1 MPLALDTLAL
11 ALLAPLLAVQARH
24 VRRKALILPEAKG
37 ERQGPA
43 GHDGQ
48 RLDLLIL
55 GDSSAA
61 GVGVA
66 HQETALSGHLT
77 KLLVQSRPIAWRLE
91 ARTGASTA
99 SALRHLYR
107 HPLAEA
113 ETVLVV
119 LGVNDI
125 TRLTPLRRLLRQ
137 RAALYARLKTEAGAR
152 RILVTGLPPMGRFP
166 LLPQPLRWV
175 MGRRAARFDAA
186 LARQAEALGCLYMRQ
201 AIPFAPELMAADG
214 FHPGPAAYQ
223 LWAKAIAAR
232 MAQPGPEVH
241 L

>member
-11 ALLAPLLAVQARH
+11 AVLAPLLAVQARH

-37 ERQGPA
+37 ARHSTGGRDAPL
-43 GHDGQ
+43 
-48 RLDLLIL
+48 LDLLIL

-66 HQETALSGHLT
+66 RQEAALSGQLIR
-77 KLLVQSRPIAWRLE
+77 LLAQHRPIAWRLE
-91 ARTGASTA
+91 ARTGVSTA
-99 SALRHLYR
+99 SILHHLQR
-107 HPLAEA
+107 HPPLQA

-125 TRLTPLRRLLRQ
+125 TKLTPLRRLLRQ
-137 RAALYARLKTEAGAR
+137 RAALYRLLKTQAGAQ

-175 MGRRAARFDAA
+175 IGRRAARFDAA
-186 LARQAEALGCLYMRQ
+186 LARQAEALGCVYMRQ

-232 MAQPGPEVH
+232 MVQPPP
-241 L
+241 